1 MSQGHPHGM
10 ARLLAATLLIGLLGA
25 PHHGHASDSVTIDAS
40 MPKILNEA
48 SIEQKLGAKLP
59 LELAFKDE
67 AGRDVQLKDYF
78 GKHPV
83 VLVMAYYEC
92 PMLCTLVLNGVVKAL
107 NVLNLRMAQDY
118 EVVTVSFDPGET
130 PALAAAKKATYVQE
144 YHGEGAEQGWHFLT
158 GGQDAIVA
166 LADAV
171 GFRYSYDPK
180 TDEYAHASGIMV
192 ATPDG
197 RLSKYFYGVE
207 YSGRDLRLGLVDA
220 ADKRIG
226 TAVDQIMLW
235 CYHYD
240 PLTGRYGLAI
250 ISALRLVALMT
261 VVAVGA
267 FMIRSLRQ
275 ERRIQTPGV
284 VL

>member
-235 CYHYD
+235 CYQYD

-250 ISALRLVALMT
+250 MSALRLVALMT
-261 VVAVGA
+261 VAAVGA

-275 ERRIQTPGV
+275 ERRMQTPGV

>member
-220 ADKRIG
+220 ADRHSRRPDH
-226 TAVDQIMLW
+226 ALVL
-235 CYHYD
+235 
-240 PLTGRYGLAI
+240 PL
-250 ISALRLVALMT
+250 
-261 VVAVGA
+261 
-267 FMIRSLRQ
+267 
-275 ERRIQTPGV
+275 
-284 VL
+284 